1 MRRPL
6 SEPKESAMKVQLLIS
21 RADAIRAYGVG
32 EIVDV
37 PDGEAMRL
45 IEAGK
50 AVAAEAKPVRE
61 NTAKKRVTERRG

>member
-1 MRRPL
+1 
-6 SEPKESAMKVQLLIS
+6 MKVKLLIS
-21 RADAIRAYGVG
+21 RADATRAYGVG

-50 AVAAEAKPVRE
+50 AVAAGAKPARE
-61 NTAKKRVTERRG
+61 NTAKKRVTEKRD